1 MTMTGKTSVI
11 PSLINPI
18 LPILNFSTNSYIADN
33 NFSPLIP
40 IYSYIVEGN
49 SISLITLQTNSWVL
63 IPFIIFVGV
72 LLFSL
77 LMFLNYKI
85 YCKKVKNP
93 KEF

>member
-1 MTMTGKTSVI
+1 MLNMTMTGITSATYL
-11 PSLINPI
+11 PFNP
-18 LPILNFSTNSYIADN
+18 LFSTFNFSTN
-33 NFSPLIP
+33 
-40 IYSYIVEGN
+40 SYIVEGN

-85 YCKKVKNP
+85 TVKRLKNP